1 MRLPFKAALLNI
13 RRGPVKWIIIHHTA
27 ELYEAPETRIDN
39 AKFQLP
45 GITNGVLEKSAP
57 DINYNYI
64 IEKIKEDYIPIVCRP
79 VSSLCEWDDISDDI
93 NKRAVHI
100 ALMGSYDFKVP
111 ERRLYEVLSY
121 RLISPMIKIYGLN
134 PSRVKFHRD
143 VSNNKNLSCP
153 GDFADRGKLVST
165 IRRFMVTR

>member
-1 MRLPFKAALLNI
+1 MPFKAALLNI

-27 ELYEAPETRIDN
+27 ELYEAPESRIDN
-39 AKFQLP
+39 AKYQIP
-45 GITNGVLEKSAP
+45 GIVNGVLEKSAP

-64 IEKIKEDYIPIVCRP
+64 IEKVKEDYIPIVCRP
-79 VSSLCEWDDISDDI
+79 VSSLCEWDDIPDDI

-111 ERRLYEVLSY
+111 ERRLYEILSY

-134 PSRVKFHRD
+134 PKRVKFHRD
-143 VSNNKNLSCP
+143 VSTNKELSCP
-153 GDFADRGKLVST
+153 GDFADRGKLEAT
-165 IRRFMVTR
+165 IRRFMITR

>member
-79 VSSLCEWDDISDDI
+79 VSSLCEWDDISDAI

-121 RLISPMIKIYGLN
+121 RLISPMIKIYGLS

-143 VSNNKNLSCP
+143 VSNNKQLSCP
-153 GDFADRGKLVST
+153 GDFADRGKLEST
-165 IRRFMVTR
+165 IKRFMITR